1 MARKWQKVAA
11 LGRRISS
18 PRADECSD
26 FDACSTSSV
35 LEEGHFFVYSSEG
48 KRFMVPL
55 AYLDNDIFKELLKT
69 SEEEFGLPS
78 DGPITMPCDTHTVA
92 TALAAKATTTFIHQ
106 ALILIE
112 ISEMAK
118 KWQKV
123 ASFKRMISSPK
134 ADERADFN
142 ACSTSSVAEKGHFNV
157 YTLEGKRFMVP
168 LAYLDNKIFKE
179 LLKISE
185 EEFGLPGDGP
195 ITLPCDAASMEYVL
209 SMLRRGISQEVE
221 RALLSSIFISCQ
233 SSCSTLIVDH
243 TQQLATV
250 GEKVLSKLRMARKW
264 QIVTALGRR
273 RISPVKTDASSDSEA
288 CTTATSV
295 AHKGHFIVYTSDGKR
310 FMVPLEYLDNKIFH
324 ELFRM
329 SEEEYGLPGDGPI
342 KLHFDAVFMDYILLL
357 LKKQVSKD
365 VERAFLGSILVSHQ
379 SSYSSI
385 VLAHKQQPSVC
396 SF

>member
-26 FDACSTSSV
+26 FDSCSTSSV
-35 LEEGHFFVYSSEG
+35 PEKGHFFIYSLEG

-69 SEEEFGLPS
+69 SEEEFGLPG
-78 DGPITMPCDTHTVA
+78 DGSITMPCDAKGRRDCNANDTHWVHSSCANSNTKSKNVALLVGSSMYTEYGLAPTINVRKLYTSSPIYKHTVA
-92 TALAAKATTTFIHQ
+92 TALAAKTTPAFIHQ

-168 LAYLDNKIFKE
+168 LAYLDNKIFME

-195 ITLPCDAASMEYVL
+195 ISLPCDAASMEYVL
-209 SMLRRGISQEVE
+209 SMLRRGISQEME

-233 SSCSTLIVDH
+233 SSCSTLTVEH
-243 TQQLATV
+243 TQQLA
-250 GEKVLSKLRMARKW
+250 
-264 QIVTALGRR
+264 
-273 RISPVKTDASSDSEA
+273 
-288 CTTATSV
+288 
-295 AHKGHFIVYTSDGKR
+295 
-310 FMVPLEYLDNKIFH
+310 
-324 ELFRM
+324 
-329 SEEEYGLPGDGPI
+329 
-342 KLHFDAVFMDYILLL
+342 
-357 LKKQVSKD
+357 
-365 VERAFLGSILVSHQ
+365 
-379 SSYSSI
+379 
-385 VLAHKQQPSVC
+385 VC
-396 SF
+396 SC